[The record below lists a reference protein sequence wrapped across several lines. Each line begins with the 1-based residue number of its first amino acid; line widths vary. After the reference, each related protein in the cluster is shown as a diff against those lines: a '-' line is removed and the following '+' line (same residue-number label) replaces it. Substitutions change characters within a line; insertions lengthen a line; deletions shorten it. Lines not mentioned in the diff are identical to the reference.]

1 MRSPTASRPARASA
15 LHGPLLFLLVGS
27 ALVGCGFLL
36 WPFLAPLTGL
46 GLIAV
51 LTRSPISRLTCKV
64 RNRTAAAVIAVFCV
78 TLCII
83 APTGFVIHFIGQ
95 RILSAVSML
104 SSPGTVE
111 RLHGA
116 VEALRSLAERHSI
129 PIGDLDLNSTLGKA
143 SGPIGS
149 AVMSA
154 IGGSVAT
161 ITDVVV
167 MLFLLFFWYR
177 SGDEF
182 TSRVRR
188 LMPFSAAERR
198 FLSGAML
205 RTVRAVV
212 LGRFVV
218 AGIQAVLAWVV
229 FLALRVPAAS
239 ILGTV
244 TFVCCILPAVGAFF
258 VWVPVMVYLLLIHA
272 WTRAVVLLLVG
283 TLVLSTVDN
292 VLQAMIAG
300 TRARM
305 GTVEMFLSILGGVWL
320 LGISG
325 LVLGPLIWVLAGG
338 LLMIWNKRQQRSLF
352 SAIS

>member
-1 MRSPTASRPARASA
+1 MRSHAAPRPARDSSSRT
-15 LHGPLLFLLVGS
+15 PLINLLVTA

-36 WPFLAPLTGL
+36 WPFSSPLTGL

-51 LTRSPISRLTCKV
+51 FTRSPAQRLTRKV
-64 RNRTAAAVIAVFCV
+64 RNKTLAAVIAVFSV
-78 TLCII
+78 ALCII
-83 APTGFVIHFIGQ
+83 APAGFAVHLLGQ

-104 SSPGTVE
+104 RSPGTVE
-111 RLHGA
+111 RLHEA
-116 VEALRSLAERHSI
+116 LEALRSLAARHSI
-129 PIGDLDLNSTLGKA
+129 SIGDLDLNSALGNA

-161 ITDVVV
+161 ITDIVL

-182 TSRVRR
+182 SSRVRR
-188 LMPFSAAERR
+188 LLPFSAPERR
-198 FLSGAML
+198 FLSMTML

-218 AGIQAVLAWVV
+218 AGIQAVLAWLV
-229 FLALRVPAAS
+229 FLALGVPAAS
-239 ILGTV
+239 ILGAV
-244 TFVCCILPAVGAFF
+244 TFVCCILPAVGAFI

-272 WTRAVVLLLVG
+272 WTKAIILLLVG

-292 VLQAMIAG
+292 VLQAKIAG

-338 LLMIWNKRQQRSLF
+338 LLMIWNKRHQHDRFPASG
-352 SAIS
+352 

>member
-1 MRSPTASRPARASA
+1 M
-15 LHGPLLFLLVGS
+15 
-27 ALVGCGFLL
+27 
-36 WPFLAPLTGL
+36 
-46 GLIAV
+46 
-51 LTRSPISRLTCKV
+51 
-64 RNRTAAAVIAVFCV
+64 
-78 TLCII
+78 
-83 APTGFVIHFIGQ
+83 
-95 RILSAVSML
+95 
-104 SSPGTVE
+104 
-111 RLHGA
+111 
-116 VEALRSLAERHSI
+116 SL
-129 PIGDLDLNSTLGKA
+129 
-143 SGPIGS
+143 
-149 AVMSA
+149 

-161 ITDVVV
+161 ITDVVL

-177 SGDEF
+177 NGDEF
-182 TSRVRR
+182 VSYARR
-188 LMPFSAAERR
+188 LIPFSAAERR
-198 FLSGAML
+198 FLSIAML

-218 AGIQAVLAWVV
+218 AGIQAVLAWAV

-272 WTRAVVLLLVG
+272 WTKAIVLLLVG

-325 LVLGPLIWVLAGG
+325 LVLGPLIWVIAGG
-338 LLMIWNKRQQRSLF
+338 LLTIWNKRQRHRTLP
-352 SAIS
+352 AEG